1 MTEHPIQRLDDDVHQ
16 RVRLG
21 ILTVLAGVTRADF
34 GHLKTTLAV
43 TDGNLGRHL
52 ESLADAG
59 YVQLNK
65 VIEGRRPRTWVK
77 ITKKGREALRREV
90 AALQELINS
99 LNRTTQATPADTARV
114 RSED

>member
-1 MTEHPIQRLDDDVHQ
+1 VSRRPAAGGHPIQRLDDDVHQ

-21 ILTVLAGVTRADF
+21 VLTVLAGVTRADF

-52 ESLADAG
+52 EALERAG
-59 YVQLNK
+59 YVEIAK

-77 ITKKGREALRREV
+77 ITRQGRQALRREV
-90 AALQELINS
+90 EALRELIDG
-99 LNRTTQATPADTARV
+99 LDDAAPPGV
-114 RSED
+114 